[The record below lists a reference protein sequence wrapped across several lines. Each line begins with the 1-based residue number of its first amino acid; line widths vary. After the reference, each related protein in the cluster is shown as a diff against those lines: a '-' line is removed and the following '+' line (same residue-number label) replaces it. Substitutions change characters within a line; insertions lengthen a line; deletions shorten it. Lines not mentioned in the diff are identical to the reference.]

1 MDFAL
6 VAGAEDVRVD
16 ETLWEVFTTPD
27 ALYKVKG
34 GIESKGKTV
43 SSAAISFVPKNTIK
57 VETDN
62 AKTLLNLIDALEE
75 LDDTQHVYAN
85 FEMDDAVMEAVR

>member
-1 MDFAL
+1 
-6 VAGAEDVRVD
+6 
-16 ETLWEVFTTPD
+16 
-27 ALYKVKG
+27 
-34 GIESKGKTV
+34 V
-43 SSAAISFVPKNTIK
+43 SSAAIQYVPKNTIK
-57 VETDN
+57 VEQDH